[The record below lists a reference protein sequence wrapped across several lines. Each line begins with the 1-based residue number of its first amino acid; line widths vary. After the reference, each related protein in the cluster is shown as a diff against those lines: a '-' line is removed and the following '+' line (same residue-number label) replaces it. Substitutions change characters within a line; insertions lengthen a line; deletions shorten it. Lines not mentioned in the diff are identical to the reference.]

1 MANDKGSKRKAF
13 MRKVV
18 ELIKVISVVIL
29 IAIVIDVVTDVIVE
43 LLSQTQESES
53 YYNPET
59 SGTLE
64 MHTIDVGQADSI
76 LIRCNDEVMLVD
88 CGTASRGDDV
98 TKYLQDLGIT
108 KIDVLVGTHPHDDH
122 MGGMAEV
129 INNFDIG
136 VLYVPNLDDLEITTN
151 WFINFLKAVDAKDEE
166 YNNGKS
172 IWEFPKDENGEFR
185 KFNLGTAVV
194 QILAPSKDS
203 YSNKNNYSIAMKI
216 SFGEVDIMLTGD
228 AEALAEKE
236 IISTGYNLES
246 EIFKAGHHG
255 SDTSNTEEFLEAV
268 NPKYVIISAGFGN
281 KYNHPIK
288 SVMERFERNKIPVYR
303 TDESGTIIMV
313 TNGKDI
319 EFNANPGDYL
329 SGEEI
334 VSEGM
339 YGN

>member
-13 MRKVV
+13 MRKVIKLLEV
-18 ELIKVISVVIL
+18 VLCLILLSMALQLLVDTFI
-29 IAIVIDVVTDVIVE
+29 E
-43 LLSQTQESES
+43 LLEESIGTETN
-53 YYNPET
+53 YNSET

-98 TKYLQDLGIT
+98 TKYLQDLNIS

-151 WFINFLKAVDAKDEE
+151 WFLDFLKAVDAKDEE

-172 IWEFPKDENGEFR
+172 IWEFPKDENGNFR
-185 KFNLGTAVV
+185 RFNIGNAVV
-194 QILAPSKDS
+194 QFLAPSQDS

-236 IISTGYNLES
+236 IIATGYNLES

-255 SDTSNTEEFLEAV
+255 SDTSNTKEFLEAV
-268 NPKYVIISAGFGN
+268 NPQYVIISAGFGN
-281 KYNHPIK
+281 KHDHPIK
-288 SVMERFERNKIPVYR
+288 SVMERLERKKIPVYR
-303 TDESGTIIMV
+303 TDESGTIIME
-313 TNGKDI
+313 TDGHNI
-319 EFNANPGDYL
+319 YFNTEPGDYL
-329 SGEEI
+329 SGEEL